1 MEVQNIRIDLISPS
15 PLNPRKTFDEVA
27 LQELASNIEK
37 QGLLQPI
44 TVRVAKSEDVTN
56 LETGDVTTI
65 PCSYEIVC
73 GERRFRA
80 VSLLK
85 EKEDKENVAK
95 IKAHRKKSEQFQ
107 AISCIVREMTD
118 DEAFEAMIT
127 ENLQRKDVDPIEEAF
142 AFAQLAEKGRTL
154 EDIAL
159 KIGKSTRFVFDRI
172 KLNSLIP
179 ELKERVRNGDIP
191 LSGAMILSKLDED
204 TQKEFHEEEEEQC
217 TTAMIREFV
226 SNSFMELGNAPW
238 IKDDSDNW
246 ENTDTDGAIDRLK
259 EMVNKPFLYQ
269 NEEVVILNYCDGTG
283 DDGTEVEIYLNN
295 GKVLVFSMF
304 DLASKLNRF
313 RPITNTVVVLANE
326 RLNKVSTVNPT
337 ILQDLR
343 NLVLQQ
349 IKDVKEDPSKVSQAK
364 QVFQGVNT
372 VINLAK
378 TELEYRKYLDTTDP
392 QNK

>member
-1 MEVQNIRIDLISPS
+1 
-15 PLNPRKTFDEVA
+15 
-27 LQELASNIEK
+27 
-37 QGLLQPI
+37 
-44 TVRVAKSEDVTN
+44 
-56 LETGDVTTI
+56 
-65 PCSYEIVC
+65 
-73 GERRFRA
+73 
-80 VSLLK
+80 
-85 EKEDKENVAK
+85 
-95 IKAHRKKSEQFQ
+95 
-107 AISCIVREMTD
+107 
-118 DEAFEAMIT
+118 MI
-127 ENLQRKDVDPIEEAF
+127 
-142 AFAQLAEKGRTL
+142 
-154 EDIAL
+154 
-159 KIGKSTRFVFDRI
+159 
-172 KLNSLIP
+172 
-179 ELKERVRNGDIP
+179 
-191 LSGAMILSKLDED
+191 
-204 TQKEFHEEEEEQC
+204 
-217 TTAMIREFV
+217 
-226 SNSFMELGNAPW
+226 
-238 IKDDSDNW
+238 
-246 ENTDTDGAIDRLK
+246 DGAIDRLK

-349 IKDVKEDPSKVSQAK
+349 IKDVNQAK

-392 QNK
+392 SK